1 MKQWMKD
8 RVQIYDQQRRAWVKY
23 NAKTGAFMQIKKD
36 AEPFRRVPVASLR
49 SGEGGK
55 VGENWRISQTAEP
68 AWC

>member
-36 AEPFRRVPVASLR
+36 PEPFRRVPVASLQPK
-49 SGEGGK
+49 GE
-55 VGENWRISQTAEP
+55 RDA
-68 AWC
+68 